1 MHHSSSHPD
10 PTPHLDTVH
19 QIGMMLAQ
27 AVFHG
32 DNISIRLAPSLLK
45 QVRESMTM
53 CICIFCMYVHTYTI
67 LDECSVLYKL
77 NNNIKTCAVKL

>member
-1 MHHSSSHPD
+1 MHHSSSHRN

-19 QIGMMLAQ
+19 QVGMMLAQ

-32 DNISIRLAPSLLK
+32 DNIPIRLAPSLLK

-53 CICIFCMYVHTYTI
+53 HFYICTVADNLTFVFTI
-67 LDECSVLYKL
+67 HVP
-77 NNNIKTCAVKL
+77 